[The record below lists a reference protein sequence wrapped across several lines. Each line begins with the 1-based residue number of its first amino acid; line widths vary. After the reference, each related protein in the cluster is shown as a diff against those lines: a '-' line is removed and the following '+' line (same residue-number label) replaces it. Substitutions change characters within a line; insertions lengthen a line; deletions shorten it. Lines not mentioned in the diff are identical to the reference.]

1 MKVISKTKSI
11 NLICDN
17 WICYP
22 HRMTAN
28 ENWVKFRNSGFR
40 ITLVGVFSLISAF
53 IIYSRLSISSA
64 AEQPV
69 MIASQLKNVAFVIFM
84 LTIASLV
91 SIGCGT
97 FRVFRAEQHLSS
109 STNSLISYITSAF
122 SDNRY
127 WKVMIIS
134 AVGYGIFFGFL
145 SQIFI
150 YRGDI
155 SFTGIGIAVPSI
167 NVVTCCN
174 VPGYVPMFAA
184 YITNHFLILL
194 IPINIVLALVISVM
208 VGFNISLNLYAYR
221 RMMKMQVTKKIS
233 FVESIGITTGLFI
246 GCPTCAGS
254 LFATLFGFGT
264 AETTAAAAALLA
276 PFQTLFIIVSIPALI
291 ISPFLIART
300 LRSRTMCK
308 LY

>member
-1 MKVISKTKSI
+1 MKVISKTISI
-11 NLICDN
+11 NLICN
-17 WICYP
+17 KWIYYT
-22 HRMTAN
+22 HKLTAN

-40 ITLVGVFSLISAF
+40 IILVGVFSLISAF
-53 IIYSRLSISSA
+53 IIYSRLSISSE

-91 SIGCGT
+91 SIGYGT

-155 SFTGIGIAVPSI
+155 SFTGFGIAVPSI
-167 NVVTCCN
+167 SVVTCCN
-174 VPGYVPMFAA
+174 VPGYVPMFVA

-221 RMMKMQVTKKIS
+221 RMKMQVTKKIP
-233 FVESIGITTGLFI
+233 FVESIGVTTGLFI

-254 LFATLFGFGT
+254 LFAALFGFST
-264 AETTAAAAALLA
+264 AETTAAAATLLA

-300 LRSRTMCK
+300 LRSRAMCK
-308 LY
+308 L

>member
-1 MKVISKTKSI
+1 LDVLYSNK
-11 NLICDN
+11 
-17 WICYP
+17 
-22 HRMTAN
+22 MTAV
-28 ENWVKFRNSGFR
+28 ENWVDFRNSGLR
-40 ITLVGVFSLISAF
+40 ITLVSVFSLILAF

-69 MIASQLKNVAFVIFM
+69 MIASQLKNLAIAIFM
-84 LTIASLV
+84 LTAASLI
-91 SIGCGT
+91 SIGYGT
-97 FRVFRAEQHLSS
+97 FRIFKAEQELSS
-109 STNSLISYITSAF
+109 NSNSLMSYITSAF
-122 SDNRY
+122 SDNKY

-194 IPINIVLALVISVM
+194 IPINIILALVISVM
-208 VGFNISLNLYAYR
+208 VGFNISLNLFAYK

-233 FVESIGITTGLFI
+233 LVESIGVTTGLFI

-254 LFATLFGFGT
+254 LFALLFGFGT
-264 AETTAAAAALLA
+264 GGTAAAAVAALLA

-300 LRSRTMCK
+300 LRAKTMCK